1 MSKIKGEG
9 GYKFLAPITRLLFKL
24 YYRPKIYNKKAI
36 PKDGPIIIVCNHKH
50 ILDQC
55 MTICAT
61 KRPIHYL
68 AKKEYF
74 EGKFAWFF
82 KLGGCISVDRQNGA
96 KDATEKAI
104 SFLNQGGAVGLFPE
118 GTRNRTTDT
127 KLLPLK
133 FGAVSMAK
141 KTGATVVPCC
151 VTGDYKF
158 RSKNLVV
165 KYGKP
170 FQVSDDLEAANEH
183 LAETILGLMNECLE
197 MTNRTWEEELNSH
210 FHDKKQKEEIKD
222 TPVEKEEENK

>member
-1 MSKIKGEG
+1 MRKIKGEL
-9 GYKFLAPITRLLFKL
+9 GYKLLTPLMRVIFKI
-24 YYRPKIYNKKAI
+24 YYNPKIINKEVI
-36 PKDGPIIIVCNHKH
+36 PKYGNIIIVCNHKH
-50 ILDQC
+50 IMDQC

-74 EGKFAWFF
+74 DGHFAWFF

-96 KDATEKAI
+96 HDATEKAI
-104 SFLNQGGAVGLFPE
+104 NFLNQGSAVGLFPE

-141 KTGATVVPCC
+141 KTGATIIPCC

-165 KYGKP
+165 KYGEP
-170 FQVSDDLEAANEH
+170 FKVTDDLEEANKH
-183 LAETILGLMNECLE
+183 LADTILSLMDECLE
-197 MTNRTWEEELNSH
+197 MTNRTWDEELNSH
-210 FHDKKQKEEIKD
+210 FHDKKQQKQEEKKED
-222 TPVEKEEENK
+222 TNKEK

>member
-1 MSKIKGEG
+1 M
-9 GYKFLAPITRLLFKL
+9 
-24 YYRPKIYNKKAI
+24 
-36 PKDGPIIIVCNHKH
+36 V
-50 ILDQC
+50 
-55 MTICAT
+55 
-61 KRPIHYL
+61 
-68 AKKEYF
+68 
-74 EGKFAWFF
+74 F

-104 SFLNQGGAVGLFPE
+104 NFLNQGGAVGLFPE

-141 KTGATVVPCC
+141 KTGATIVPCC

-170 FQVSDDLEAANEH
+170 FQVSDDLEAANQY
-183 LAETILGLMNECLE
+183 LAETILSLMDECLE
-197 MTNRTWEEELNSH
+197 MTNRTWDEELASH
-210 FHDKKQKEEIKD
+210 FHDPKATQEKKEE
-222 TPVEKEEENK
+222 KEDNK

>member
-1 MSKIKGEG
+1 MTKIKGEG
-9 GYKFLAPITRLLFKL
+9 GYKFIAPITRFLFKL
-24 YYRPKIYNKKAI
+24 YYHPKFYEKKLI
-36 PKDGPIIIVCNHKH
+36 PKEGPIIIVCNHKH
-50 ILDQC
+50 IMDQC

-74 EGKFAWFF
+74 DGHFAWFF

-104 SFLNQGGAVGLFPE
+104 NYLNQGSAVGLFPE

-141 KTGATVVPCC
+141 KTGATIVPCC

-170 FQVSDDLEAANEH
+170 FKVSDDLEAANEY
-183 LAETILGLMNECLE
+183 LAETIVSLMDDCLK
-197 MTNRTWEEELNSH
+197 MTNRTWDEELASH
-210 FHDKKQKEEIKD
+210 FHDKKEQKKEE
-222 TPVEKEEENK
+222 TKEEKKEEK